1 MPGNISTHQ
10 FSSLSACVVR
20 EKFKTFFT
28 VAFAQNKSC
37 RRETISEKKKLL
49 SDCIKICIFIFDFS
63 PLLLI
68 PRIYVKKIT

>member
-37 RRETISEKKKLL
+37 RRETISEKKTLERLYKNMY
-49 SDCIKICIFIFDFS
+49 
-63 PLLLI
+63 
-68 PRIYVKKIT
+68 IYI